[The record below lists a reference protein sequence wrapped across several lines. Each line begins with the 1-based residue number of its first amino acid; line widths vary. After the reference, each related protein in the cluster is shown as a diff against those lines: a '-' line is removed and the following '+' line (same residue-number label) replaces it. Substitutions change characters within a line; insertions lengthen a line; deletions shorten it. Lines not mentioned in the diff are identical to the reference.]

1 MLYCIFRDSVI
12 SISPPDSP
20 CYPSQQN
27 GGSNDRNGVT
37 KRYSHRDTSRDTY
50 DQSNVFNRLT
60 ANDVNKQAPAPE
72 QGIVKPYSGN
82 TNRFRAAPI
91 TLTHVAEGH
100 SKAVLAL
107 DAYDLNLFTA
117 SKDRTAKIWDLTS
130 GHEVASLAGHV
141 NNVTRVKFCP
151 ISRLCFT
158 VSSYYVN
165 VWDLRLP
172 GASFGRCLKT
182 LW

>member
-1 MLYCIFRDSVI
+1 MI

-20 CYPSQQN
+20 SCYPS
-27 GGSNDRNGVT
+27 GTSKHRS
-37 KRYSHRDTSRDTY
+37 SHHAQRDSSRDY

-60 ANDVNKQAPAPE
+60 ASEMNKQSPSPE
-72 QGIVKPYSGN
+72 LGLIKPYSGN
-82 TNRFRAAPI
+82 TNRFRTAPI

-107 DAYDLNLFTA
+107 DASDIHLFTA
-117 SKDRTAKIWDLTS
+117 SKDRTAKVWDLTT
-130 GHEVASLAGHV
+130 GQEVSSMPGHV
-141 NNVTRVKFCP
+141 NNVTRIKYCP

-165 VWDLRLP
+165 VWDFRVP
-172 GASFGRCLKT
+172 GAASGRCLKT
-182 LW
+182 LWY